1 MTEQEY
7 RNAMSKIRCS
17 DEFRAKMT
25 AKLSAPEI
33 EVTKSMKNDKY
44 NANEVS
50 GVENITVKSNRKKKI
65 WMSLASCACICAIVG
80 AGVFAAKNFNTKPEI
95 IDTPNKSVSGNEV
108 NEKKN
113 TFPFDLRDYEV
124 NCICYNNDESKT
136 EFSLTDEQKEYIY
149 KILLGYEW
157 DNDKQI
163 DWAGASDIP
172 YVAFEMKI
180 SENET
185 SVFEVYEGDFCDYFN
200 GRTNA
205 DTVLSFDGIYNKIYS
220 YVRNLS
226 AGKEKNAETTEA
238 NSQNTQTTEK
248 TKTENF
254 TDYYSSDSYGEEDAH
269 EFTLHDN
276 SGSVNVKFATIL
288 DHDKGNYIGVVT
300 AKSPETGETL
310 WQYETERC
318 PVGQCLNVGYIAS
331 TDDMFTFLAEGKIT
345 CLDMYGNVVWQ
356 TEVEMAGA
364 QGVYVN
370 EGMGQTLYAVG
381 PFLHIY
387 ELDALTGEIIFTHDL
402 RDTEAMSVNL
412 LGQFNV
418 YQGYVVIG
426 TDEGYI
432 LVRRGECIR
441 TVDEPDKW
449 YESVSETLNNMD
461 TAFEK
466 SILIENDNRNIKN
479 VISFTD
485 DGRYMINGCV
495 AKTLDTCT
503 VKKATYY
510 KNADSEYTESYLVL
524 EFDNG
529 GETYNI
535 MLDTWGYDRVAYYVD
550 ISEYESEELK
560 IYSKNEI
567 VDALKAEMNK

>member
-113 TFPFDLRDYEV
+113 TFPFDLREYEV
-124 NCICYNNDESKT
+124 NCTYKNVEGGDT
-136 EFSLTDEQKEYIY
+136 FTLTDEQKKDIY
-149 KILLGYEW
+149 NILSDYEW

-163 DWAGASDIP
+163 DWAGTSDIP

-205 DTVLSFDGIYNKIYS
+205 DTTLSFDGIFDKIYS
-220 YVRNLS
+220 YVKNLS

-288 DHDKGNYIGVVT
+288 DHDKGNFIGVAT

-331 TDDMFTFLAEGKIT
+331 TYDMFTFLAEDKIT

-356 TEVEMAGA
+356 TEVEMAEA
-364 QGVYVN
+364 HGVYVN
-370 EGMGQTLYAVG
+370 EGMRQTLYAVG

-387 ELDALTGEIIFTHDL
+387 ELDALTGEILFTHDL
-402 RDTEAMSVNL
+402 RDTEAMFVNL
-412 LGQFNV
+412 LGQFKV

-485 DGRYMINGCV
+485 DGRYIINGCV
-495 AKTLDTCT
+495 AKTLDNGT

-510 KNADSEYTESYLVL
+510 KNADSEFTESYLVL
-524 EFDNG
+524 ECENG

-550 ISEYESEELK
+550 LSEYESEELK

>member
-124 NCICYNNDESKT
+124 NCTYKNAEGGDT
-136 EFSLTDEQKEYIY
+136 FTLTDEQKKDIY
-149 KILLGYEW
+149 NILSDYEW

-163 DWAGASDIP
+163 DWAGTSDIP

-205 DTVLSFDGIYNKIYS
+205 DTTLSFDGIFDKIYS
-220 YVRNLS
+220 YVKNLS

-238 NSQNTQTTEK
+238 NSQNTQTAEK
-248 TKTENF
+248 AKTVNF

-276 SGSVNVKFATIL
+276 SGSVNVKFATII
-288 DHDKGNYIGVVT
+288 DYDKGNFIGVAT
-300 AKSPETGETL
+300 ATSSEAGEPL

-331 TDDMFTFLAEGKIT
+331 TYDMFTFLAEGKIT

-356 TEVEMAGA
+356 TEVEMAEA
-364 QGVYVN
+364 HGVYVN
-370 EGMGQTLYAVG
+370 EGMGQTLYVAG

-402 RDTEAMSVNL
+402 RNTEAMFVNL
-412 LGQFNV
+412 LGQFKV

-485 DGRYMINGCV
+485 DGRYIINGCV
-495 AKTLDTCT
+495 EKTFDKCSI
-503 VKKATYY
+503 KKAIYYY
-510 KNADSEYTESYLVL
+510 KDIEAYLVL
-524 EFDNG
+524 ECDNG
-529 GETYNI
+529 GETYEV
-535 MLDTWGYDRVAYYVD
+535 MLDTWGYDRVTDDVD
-550 ISEYESEELK
+550 LSEFESEELK
-560 IYSKNEI
+560 LYSHNEI

>member
-7 RNAMSKIRCS
+7 KNAMSKIKCS

-33 EVTKSMKNDKY
+33 EVTKNMKNDRL
-44 NANEVS
+44 NSNEVS
-50 GVENITVKSNRKKKI
+50 GVENITVKSNRNKKI
-65 WMSLASCACICAIVG
+65 WMSLASCACVCAIVG
-80 AGVFAAKNFNTKPEI
+80 AGVLAAKNLNTKPDI
-95 IDTPNKSVSGNEV
+95 IDTPNKAVSV

-124 NCICYNNDESKT
+124 NCICKINDGNKT
-136 EFSLTDEQKEYIY
+136 EFSLTDEQKKDIY
-149 KILLGYEW
+149 NILLDYEW
-157 DNDKQI
+157 DNEKEVE
-163 DWAGASDIP
+163 WEVASGTP
-172 YVAFEMKI
+172 YVALEMKV

-200 GRTNA
+200 SKTNA
-205 DTVLSFDGIYNKIYS
+205 DTVLSFSGIYSKVYS

-226 AGKEKNAETTEA
+226 GAENKPVETTEA
-238 NSQNTQTTEK
+238 NSQNTQTAEK
-248 TKTENF
+248 AKKVNF

-276 SGSVNVKFATIL
+276 SGSVNVKFATII
-288 DHDKGNYIGVVT
+288 DYDKGNYIGVAT
-300 AKSPETGETL
+300 ATSSETGEPL

-331 TDDMFTFLAEGKIT
+331 TGDMFTFLAEGKIT

-356 TEVEMAGA
+356 TEVEMAEA
-364 QGVYVN
+364 HGVYVN
-370 EGMGQTLYAVG
+370 EGMGQTLYAAG

-387 ELDALTGEIIFTHDL
+387 ELDALTGEILFTHDL
-402 RDTEAMSVNL
+402 RDTEAMFVNL

-441 TVDEPDKW
+441 TADEPDKW

-461 TAFEK
+461 ASFEN

-485 DGRYMINGCV
+485 DGRYIINGCV
-495 AKTLDTCT
+495 EKTFDKCSI
-503 VKKATYY
+503 KKAIYYY
-510 KNADSEYTESYLVL
+510 KDIEAYLVL
-524 EFDNG
+524 ECDNG
-529 GETYNI
+529 GETYEV
-535 MLDTWGYDRVAYYVD
+535 MLDTWGYNRVTDDVGL
-550 ISEYESEELK
+550 SEFESEELK
-560 IYSKNEI
+560 LYSHNEI
-567 VDALKAEMNK
+567 IDALKAEMNK